1 MNDRVFFPLVL
12 LVSILLVWLSMQTFG
27 DELPKGSI
35 SGANTD
41 YTRIT
46 VEGPQLNRLIKQEEI
61 ETTLTTTPTG
71 TVLTVRPVDAFFPS
85 AADAGPHFRLA
96 PDIEVAF
103 SAQPLLITLR
113 ARAAPENGAPSVEM
127 NYLAGPEGQSG
138 WQRFELGPEF
148 QDYSFTYK
156 TPVAS
161 QDRGVDFLGIRPV
174 VDGEAS
180 GIEIESLSFQNL
192 AFQATGTSGQA
203 AR

>member
-1 MNDRVFFPLVL
+1 
-12 LVSILLVWLSMQTFG
+12 MQTFG

-41 YTRIT
+41 YTVIT
-46 VEGPQLNRLIKQEEI
+46 VEGEQLNRLIKQDEI
-61 ETTLTTTPTG
+61 ETTLTTTETG
-71 TVLTVRPVDAFFPS
+71 TTLIVRPVDALFPN

-103 SAQPLLITLR
+103 SAQSLLITLR
-113 ARAAPENGAPSVEM
+113 ARATPQNGAPGVEM

-138 WQRFELGPEF
+138 WQRFELGPDF
-148 QDYSFTYK
+148 QDYSFVYK
-156 TPVAS
+156 TPEAS

-174 VDGEAS
+174 VEGQAS

-192 AFQATGTSGQA
+192 AHMGTTIPGQA
-203 AR
+203 AQ